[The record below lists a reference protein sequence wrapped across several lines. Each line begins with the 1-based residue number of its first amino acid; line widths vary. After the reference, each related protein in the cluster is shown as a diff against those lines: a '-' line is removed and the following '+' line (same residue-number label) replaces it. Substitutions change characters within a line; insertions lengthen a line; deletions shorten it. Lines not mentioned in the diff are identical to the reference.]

1 MSDRQGDDDPPQRP
15 GARGIEV
22 REHHLRVL
30 AELSTTL
37 VFARISS
44 EELAGEKIVCVDQE
58 QITDVRDDATVKQR
72 YGRLVT
78 QPLDIECIARCD
90 VKKAFPELGRASVG
104 IRAAK
109 VLVTF
114 LLRGDRGAAFGALTW
129 HDEGTLVAG
138 PGFDHRAD
146 DFRDDIPGF
155 AQKDH
160 VPDQDTFALHFVLV
174 VQRRHRHRRSRNTY
188 RFHDGKGS
196 DATGASDID
205 SDIQQACANH
215 LGWVLEG
222 NGPTRGTRGLP

>member
-1 MSDRQGDDDPPQRP
+1 MLIVGEPLHHCFGDHLTYAVTSARRSTPAEAMASRAELTSQRLRGGRTHMSDGQCDDDPPQAGRARRP
-15 GARGIEV
+15 CSRV
-22 REHHLRVL
+22 DLRVF
-30 AELSTTL
+30 AELPTTL

-114 LLRGDRGAAFGALTW
+114 LLRGDRGAAFGALT
-129 HDEGTLVAG
+129 G
-138 PGFDHRAD
+138 
-146 DFRDDIPGF
+146 
-155 AQKDH
+155 
-160 VPDQDTFALHFVLV
+160 
-174 VQRRHRHRRSRNTY
+174 
-188 RFHDGKGS
+188 
-196 DATGASDID
+196 
-205 SDIQQACANH
+205 
-215 LGWVLEG
+215 
-222 NGPTRGTRGLP
+222 